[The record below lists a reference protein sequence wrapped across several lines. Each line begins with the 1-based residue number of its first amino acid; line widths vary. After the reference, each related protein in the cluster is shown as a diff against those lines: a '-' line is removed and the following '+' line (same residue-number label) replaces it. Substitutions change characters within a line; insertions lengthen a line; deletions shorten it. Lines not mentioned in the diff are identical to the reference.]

1 MAWKSYRQGDSVNIT
16 LKVLYEEKKKLNK
29 EQRKKLYYML
39 KGAELGKS
47 DKNDKSNHK

>member
-1 MAWKSYRQGDSVNIT
+1 MKIT
-16 LKVLYEEKKKLNK
+16 LKLLYEEIKKLNK

-47 DKNDKSNHK
+47 DKNDESNHK